1 MDAEVLKG
9 ENGVGF
15 SGGIKG
21 CFGGGGVEE
30 RATLMSERAIVV
42 RYSLRIR
49 DFCGIKRRHAQLPME
64 CNRPGIQYR
73 ISCLYD

>member
-1 MDAEVLKG
+1 M
-9 ENGVGF
+9 
-15 SGGIKG
+15 G

-49 DFCGIKRRHAQLPME
+49 DFCGIKRRHAQLPMDLE
-64 CNRPGIQYR
+64 RMQ
-73 ISCLYD
+73 